1 MEYYL
6 IDEKNQQIGPFTIE
20 QLKTKGVQRK
30 TKVWCEGMENW
41 TDAEQVPE
49 LMNSLNLPPPTPSSS
64 SSSSPPTPPTYQSH
78 VHTDSR
84 QQAGSTGDSLP
95 LFDPLIY
102 DPNYNLE
109 SLSDSLKEECKKHRF
124 MEPFSPALCVILHI
138 FTLGIFTI
146 IHCGIMHD
154 NLPRISHKDFGAGKA
169 IGFRFIPIYNIYWI
183 FVFWEQLARRINF
196 QFRLRNK
203 TAPVSVALA
212 DWACILRIMGLIP
225 YLGYVTVA
233 IAFFVLFPILFASVR
248 SACNE
253 LALERLSR

>member
-6 IDEKNQQIGPFTIE
+6 IDEKNQQTGPFTIE

-41 TDAEQVPE
+41 TEAEQVPE
-49 LMNSLNLPPPTPSSS
+49 LIDSLNLPPP
-64 SSSSPPTPPTYQSH
+64 PPPPKYQSH
-78 VHTDSR
+78 AYRGSS
-84 QQAGSTGDSLP
+84 QQAGSTGESLP
-95 LFDPLIY
+95 LYDPLIY
-102 DPNYNLE
+102 DPNYKLE

-154 NLPRISHKDFGAGKA
+154 NLPKVSHKDFGAGKA

-196 QFRLRNK
+196 QFRLRSK
-203 TAPVSVALA
+203 PVPVSVALA

-225 YLGYVTVA
+225 YLGYVTVV
-233 IAFFVLFPILFASVR
+233 IAFFVLFPILFAQVR

-253 LALERLSR
+253 LALEAFNR

>member
-49 LMNSLNLPPPTPSSS
+49 LMNSLNLPPPTPSP
-64 SSSSPPTPPTYQSH
+64 SSSPPPPTYQSH
-78 VHTDSR
+78 IHTDSR
-84 QQAGSTGDSLP
+84 QQAGSTVDSLP
-95 LFDPLIY
+95 VLDPLIY
-102 DPNYNLE
+102 DPNYKLE

-124 MEPFSPALCVILHI
+124 TEPFSPALCVILHI
-138 FTLGIFTI
+138 LTLGIFTI
-146 IHCGIMHD
+146 IHCGIMHG

-196 QFRLRNK
+196 QFRLRGK
-203 TAPVSVALA
+203 PAPVSVALA

-225 YLGYVTVA
+225 YLGYVTVT
-233 IAFFVLFPILFASVR
+233 IAFLVLFPILFANAR

-253 LALERLSR
+253 LALERFNR